1 MKIFFCYIDT
11 KYFIIVLPSKAA
23 DVVFVVTRTMKKKT
37 EVFMFFDFLMSNKV

>member
-1 MKIFFCYIDT
+1 MKIIFCYIDT
-11 KYFIIVLPSKAA
+11 KYFIIVLPSKA